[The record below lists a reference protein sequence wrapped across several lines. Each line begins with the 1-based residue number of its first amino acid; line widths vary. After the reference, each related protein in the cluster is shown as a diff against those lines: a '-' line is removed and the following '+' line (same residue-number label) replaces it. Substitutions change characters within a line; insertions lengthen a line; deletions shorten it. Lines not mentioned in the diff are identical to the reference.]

1 MTGGEVRDLGS
12 QPPYAAELRFAA
24 RPTPEE
30 QVRFIANIERILS
43 EGSFVATYKYALLV
57 ALVDLAIERGD
68 DGGAALP
75 LRIDDIAEKF
85 AELYWRQAAPYG
97 TVGAKASGIILHQ
110 NQGKQAAAIRL
121 LSDLRRRAGTLTE
134 ARRSPH
140 WRPLVAA
147 MRTLLRTMPLWR
159 LQKVAHDELVFLY
172 EPGPARGWITLL
184 PGVAGQLRERAT
196 LIRRLAQTEWLRFV
210 LSLKQN
216 HGVLGGASG
225 LSEFLFG
232 SSRIA
237 LGLKLSRP
245 LRELQHGRCF
255 YCRGQLQGA
264 AAVDHF
270 IPWSRYPRDLTH
282 NLVLAHAGLQCEEE
296 RRARRR
302 DAPGTLDTVRRR
314 RGRGAHADRHGGRA
328 ARRSRDVGRGRGVEL
343 RAGRPRPCAG
353 LAGRQAVWSP
363 VRELAA
369 AFCCGLRLAATF
381 PRKRGAERPQ
391 AATSTSRIVA
401 PFSSLSTAARYS
413 SIAFLMLSSA
423 SASVRPCDQQPGSP
437 GTETAKPS
445 SDSCSAKRKIPSPV
459 RACKQGCR
467 RTSTFALRGWA

>member
-12 QPPYAAELRFAA
+12 QPPYAAELRLAVH
-24 RPTPEE
+24 PTPEE

-68 DGGAALP
+68 DSGAALP

-97 TVGAKASGIILHQ
+97 TAGAKASGIILHQ

-172 EPGPARGWITLL
+172 GPGPARGWITLL

-245 LRELQHGRCF
+245 LRELQQGRCF
-255 YCRGQLQGA
+255 YCRGNLKGA

-282 NLVLAHAGLQCEEE
+282 NLVLAHAACNAQKSDALGGETHLEQWTRFVADEDEALTQIGTEAGLLVD
-296 RRARRR
+296 RATSV
-302 DAPGTLDTVRRR
+302 AV
-314 RGRGAHADRHGGRA
+314 AEWSYEQADRVHAPVWLGGKRFGHLSGSWRQRFA
-328 ARRSRDVGRGRGVEL
+328 AG
-343 RAGRPRPCAG
+343 
-353 LAGRQAVWSP
+353 
-363 VRELAA
+363 
-369 AFCCGLRLAATF
+369 
-381 PRKRGAERPQ
+381 
-391 AATSTSRIVA
+391 
-401 PFSSLSTAARYS
+401 
-413 SIAFLMLSSA
+413 
-423 SASVRPCDQQPGSP
+423 
-437 GTETAKPS
+437 
-445 SDSCSAKRKIPSPV
+445 
-459 RACKQGCR
+459 
-467 RTSTFALRGWA
+467 